1 MFAGP
6 SQVASNRRAT
16 SPQGFTLVELLVVIS
31 LIALLIALLLP
42 AMSKAIASARL
53 AKCLSD
59 KKQLSLCAFLYGNDY
74 KDRVPTDTNY
84 TNWVAGTDKA
94 PMDTVD
100 LSNNSGWMLTET
112 TVRLY
117 PMGSL
122 ALRQYVTDPSLFHCA
137 DFPRYV
143 QTRLIPSWADS
154 KVAFDRPEFASTWR
168 NMSNGGNS
176 FPGQVGGSVVHY
188 FYSGNPVIPKLTFG
202 MISDNWQANTTYGAR
217 FTPFMF
223 SGGYLDFGGQYMQA
237 HNGERMNTV
246 FIDGSAKGFN
256 MTEIKRKYFTTLG
269 ATPENNG
276 GQNATILNWARLK
289 TNRDNR
295 P

>member
-1 MFAGP
+1 MFAG
-6 SQVASNRRAT
+6 SQQVASARRTT
-16 SPQGFTLVELLVVIS
+16 SRQGFTLVELLVVIS

-42 AMSKAIASARL
+42 AMNKAIASARL

-74 KDRVPTDTNY
+74 NDRVPSDTNY
-84 TNWVAGTDKA
+84 TNWVAGSDKT

-100 LSNNSGWMLTET
+100 LSNDSGWMLRELAN
-112 TVRLY
+112 RIY

-122 ALRQYVTDPSLFHCA
+122 AIRQYVTDPSLFHCA
-137 DFPRYV
+137 DFPRYA

-168 NMSNGGNS
+168 AMSNGGAA

-188 FYSGNPVIPKLTFG
+188 FYSGSPVIPKLTFG

-223 SGGYLDFGGQYMQA
+223 SCGYINFGGQIMQA

-246 FIDGSAKGFN
+246 FIDGSAKAFN
-256 MTEIKRKYFTTLG
+256 MTEMKRKYSGILG
-269 ATPENNG
+269 TNPNNNG
-276 GQNATILNWARLK
+276 GQNATIITWARLK